1 VGTKDV
7 ADRLRWQVPHC
18 RNLGSP
24 FYAEL
29 LTRAADD
36 AEAGG
41 PSAAVA
47 APLLRLPV
55 EEMLPLRLL
64 GAVHRLVL
72 EGEAPELAAHY
83 PSVGGDGD
91 ANAAWPLLRELL
103 ASAPARLHEL
113 MERSVQTNE
122 VGRSAALVGGF
133 LVVARET
140 GSPLRIREIGSSA
153 GLNLRWDRYR
163 YEAGERAWGD
173 PASPVRFQGVF
184 EEPPPPL
191 ELPAQVVDRRGC
203 DRAPIDPATEDGRL
217 TLLSYT
223 WPDQHERFEQLR
235 GALDVAREAPAEI
248 DRADAVD
255 WLGTQLAEPHRGAA
269 TVVFHS
275 IVMQYLAEDARAAV
289 RATIEEAGARA
300 SAEAPL
306 AWLRM
311 EPGGDYAHVHLTLW
325 PAGEE
330 RLLAEAG
337 YHGRPVRWAAA
348 SRR

>member
-1 VGTKDV
+1 MATKDV
-7 ADRLRWQVPHC
+7 AERLRWQVPHC

-29 LTRAADD
+29 LTRAAED

-41 PSAAVA
+41 PTEAVA
-47 APLLRLPV
+47 DPFLHLPV

-64 GAVHRLVL
+64 GAVHRIVL
-72 EGEAPELAAHY
+72 EGGAPELARHY

-91 ANAAWPLLRELL
+91 AAAAWPLLRELL
-103 ASAPARLHEL
+103 AVAPDRLGEL
-113 MERSVQTNE
+113 MGQHVQTNE
-122 VGRSAALVGGF
+122 VGRSAALLGGF
-133 LVVARET
+133 LAVACET
-140 GSPLRIREIGSSA
+140 GLPLRIREVGSSA

-163 YEAGERAWGD
+163 YEANRAAWGD
-173 PASPVRFQGVF
+173 PGSRVRFSAVF
-184 EEPPPPL
+184 EGELPPL
-191 ELPAQVVDRRGC
+191 DVEAKVTDRRGC
-203 DRAPIDPATEDGRL
+203 DRAPIDPATDDGRL

-223 WPDQHERFEQLR
+223 WPDQRERFEQLC
-235 GALDVAREAPAEI
+235 GALDVAREVPAAI

-255 WLGTQLAEPHRGAA
+255 WLREQLAEPHPGAA

-275 IVMQYLAEDARAAV
+275 IVMQYLPEEARETV
-289 RATIEEAGARA
+289 RATIEDAGSRA
-300 SAEAPL
+300 SVDAPL

-311 EPGGDYAHVHLTLW
+311 EPHADFAHVQLTLW

-348 SRR
+348 SSR

>member
-1 VGTKDV
+1 MDV
-7 ADRLRWQVPHC
+7 AERLRWQVPHC
-18 RNLGSP
+18 RNLGSE

-29 LTRAADD
+29 LTCAADD
-36 AEAGG
+36 ADAGG
-41 PSAAVA
+41 PVKQVA
-47 APLLRLPV
+47 EPYEHLPL
-55 EEMLPLRLL
+55 EEMLPLRLF
-64 GAVHRLVL
+64 GAVHRIVL
-72 EGEAPELAAHY
+72 EGGAPELARHY

-91 ANAAWPLLRELL
+91 PAAAWPHLRELL
-103 ASAPARLHEL
+103 VSAPQRLHVV

-133 LVVARET
+133 LLVARET
-140 GSPLRIREIGSSA
+140 GLPLRIREIGSSA

-163 YEAGERAWGD
+163 YEAGDAAWGD
-173 PASPVRFQGVF
+173 PRSPVRFAGVF
-184 EEPPPPL
+184 EDPPPPL
-191 ELPAQVVDRRGC
+191 DVEARVADRRGC
-203 DRAPIDPATEDGRL
+203 DRAPIDPASEDGRL

-223 WPDQHERFEQLR
+223 WPDQRARFELLR
-235 GALDVAREAPAEI
+235 AALDVAREAPAAI

-255 WLGTQLAEPHRGAA
+255 WLRAQLAEPHPGAA

-275 IVMQYLAEDARAAV
+275 IVMQYLSEDAREAV
-289 RATIEEAGARA
+289 RAAIEEAGSRA
-300 SAEAPL
+300 SADAPL

-311 EPGGDYAHVHLTLW
+311 EPHAEYAHVQLTLW

-337 YHGRPVRWAAA
+337 YHGRPVRWAGA